1 MPKHWLLGE
10 GYPRCLIVHQQRYR
24 PIDSNKNIDIK
35 RISGIRRDW
44 RYQREVIRI
53 RISKK
58 NRQHK
63 KSTKV
68 QKDKQRST
76 NHIHKTKDRITSIRY
91 SQSQIFYK
99 YLGARKPKSLNRI
112 AKIAYVLLCLREV
125 NFSFNNNNMI

>member
-1 MPKHWLLGE
+1 LKIPKGGNPNSYIE
-10 GYPRCLIVHQQRYR
+10 EEQTTQ
-24 PIDSNKNIDIK
+24 
-35 RISGIRRDW
+35 
-44 RYQREVIRI
+44 
-53 RISKK
+53 
-58 NRQHK
+58 

-76 NHIHKTKDRITSIRY
+76 NHIHKTKDRITFIRY

-112 AKIAYVLLCLREV
+112 AKIAYVLLCLREE